1 MRSQSRALTALRAR
15 LARVKDKHPV
25 FYQFLSFAALGGV
38 VTVVDFAVFS
48 LCRYLIYLPFL
59 DTPFHFWLFDYG
71 KEAGGLCAFLSFVT
85 SFVLAQIVSFIM
97 QRRVTFKAN
106 NNTAASAAMFT
117 VLILFIFWVNLV
129 LPTVTVPFLS
139 RFMGADLAAF
149 LGKSMNMTLS
159 MLIEFPVDKF
169 IIMRRKEPR
178 PKTD

>member
-1 MRSQSRALTALRAR
+1 MSVKEKALAFASHVR
-15 LARVKDKHPV
+15 DKHPV
-25 FYQFLSFAALGGV
+25 LYQFLSFAALGGV

-48 LCRYLIYLPFL
+48 LCRYLIYRPFL
-59 DTPFHFWLFDYG
+59 ETPFRFWLFDYG
-71 KEAGGLCAFLSFVT
+71 ADAGGLCAFLSFVT

-106 NNTAASAAMFT
+106 NNTVASAAMFT

-159 MLIEFPVDKF
+159 MLIEFPVDKY

>member
-1 MRSQSRALTALRAR
+1 MSVKEKALAFASRVR
-15 LARVKDKHPV
+15 DKHPV
-25 FYQFLSFAALGGV
+25 LYQFLSFAALGGV

-48 LCRYLIYLPFL
+48 LCRYLIYRPLL
-59 DTPFHFWLFDYG
+59 ETPFRFWLFDYG
-71 KEAGGLCAFLSFVT
+71 ADAGGLCAFLSFVT

-149 LGKSMNMTLS
+149 LGKSINMTLS

-169 IIMRRKEPR
+169 VIMRRKEHP
-178 PKTD
+178 

>member
-1 MRSQSRALTALRAR
+1 MKGRRQLTQAVLALAAR
-15 LARVKDKHPV
+15 IKEKHPV

-48 LCRYLIYLPFL
+48 LCRYLVYLPFL
-59 DTPFHFWLFDYG
+59 DTHFHFWLFDYG
-71 KEAGGLCAFLSFVT
+71 LDAGGLCAFLSFVT

-139 RFMGADLAAF
+139 RFMGAGLAAL

-178 PKTD
+178 PETD

>member
-1 MRSQSRALTALRAR
+1 MSAKEKLLALA
-15 LARVKDKHPV
+15 ARVKEKHPTL
-25 FYQFLSFAALGGV
+25 YQFLSFAALGGV

-48 LCRYLIYLPFL
+48 LCRYLIYTPYLA
-59 DTPFHFWLFDYG
+59 TPFHFWLFDYG
-71 KEAGGLCAFLSFVT
+71 TDAGGLCAFLSFVT

-129 LPTVTVPFLS
+129 LPTVTVPFFS
-139 RFMGADLAAF
+139 RYLGAGLGAF
-149 LGKSMNMTLS
+149 LGKSLNMTLS

-169 IIMRRKEPR
+169 IIMRRK
-178 PKTD
+178 

>member
-1 MRSQSRALTALRAR
+1 MSVKARVIALA
-15 LARVKDKHPV
+15 ARVKDKHPV

-48 LCRYLIYLPFL
+48 LCRYLLYTPYLA
-59 DTPFHFWLFDYG
+59 TPFHFWLFDYG
-71 KEAGGLCAFLSFVT
+71 EEAGGLCAFLSFVT
-85 SFVLAQIVSFIM
+85 SFILAQIVSFLM
-97 QRRVTFKAN
+97 QRNITFKAN

-139 RFMGADLAAF
+139 RFMGAGLAAF
-149 LGKSMNMTLS
+149 LGKSLNMTLS

-169 IIMRRKEPR
+169 IIMRRKEPHQ
-178 PKTD
+178 P